1 MKKLSA
7 VLALLILCALLLASC
22 SFVDPNKS
30 GLQILNQTTA
40 AQTTDAPSPNDPQSP
55 SPDSVNSI
63 IGKWYSKSATTV
75 FQFFSD
81 GTVKAFFIVA
91 GYYEYDTVSS
101 GTYTYDGKNL
111 SLTLED
117 GSELSSELVFADG
130 SFTVYPNTTNAIV
143 FSPVEELP
151 TEHLKLSY
159 PDYKSLAERFPISTN
174 GLQNTE
180 INTTDLWKNA
190 AESVRTSYWSN
201 VSEDQ
206 MIKITDRAVIE
217 GDHLN
222 IDYQGFLNGVAF
234 EGGTAESVQVTAKDG
249 TGMIDGFCSGLI
261 GHPIGEP
268 FEVTVRFPDQYHSAD
283 LAGKEAVF
291 RMTVNAIYDWTV
303 TDEMAQS
310 RTYDSFEDWVQ
321 ETYETALKKNVWD
334 LFPSLSQAE
343 LPEEAYA
350 FLYQQNVD
358 YLRSMAFY
366 YGLEYETMLAY
377 YGLTEALLLADCQ
390 KTASKNL
397 YAAQIVLAFD
407 LTASNEQVS
416 TVINQFVADYTA
428 SGYTQDQAMDLIN
441 GEAKNEF
448 QARLD
453 LAVAED
459 FLLSENTFVYQK

>member
-7 VLALLILCALLLASC
+7 FSALLILCALLLASC
-22 SFVDPNKS
+22 SLVDPNQS
-30 GLQILNQTTA
+30 GLPILNQTTA
-40 AQTTDAPSPNDPQSP
+40 SQATDSPSPNDPQSP

-63 IGKWYSKSATTV
+63 IGKWYSKSATIV

-81 GTVKAFFIVA
+81 GTVKAFFLTP

-117 GSELSSELVFADG
+117 GSELESNLVFKDG
-130 SFTVYPNTTNAIV
+130 SFTVYPNTTNEIV
-143 FSPVEELP
+143 FSPVTELP
-151 TEHLKLSY
+151 PEHTKLSH
-159 PDYKSLAERFPISTN
+159 PDYKALAERFPVSTN
-174 GLQNTE
+174 GLQNAE
-180 INTTDLWKNA
+180 IDTTDLWKNA
-190 AESVRTSYWSN
+190 EESVRVSYWST

-222 IDYQGFLNGVAF
+222 INYQGFLNGVAF
-234 EGGTAESVQVTAKDG
+234 ESGTGTSVQVTAKDG
-249 TGMIDGFCSGLI
+249 TGMIDGFCTGLI
-261 GHPIGEP
+261 GHSVGET
-268 FEVTVRFPDQYHSAD
+268 FDVTVRFPDQYHSAD

-310 RTYDSFEDWVQ
+310 RTYDSLEDWVQ
-321 ETYETALKKNVWD
+321 ETYENALKKNVWW
-334 LFPSLSQAE
+334 LFPALSQAE

-350 FLYQQNVD
+350 FLHQKNVD

-377 YGLTEALLLADCQ
+377 YGLTDASLLADCK
-390 KTASKNL
+390 KTGAKNL

-407 LTASNEQVS
+407 LTATNEQIS
-416 TVINQFVADYTA
+416 TVTEKFIADYTA
-428 SGYTQDQAMDLIN
+428 SGYTQTQAMELIY
-441 GEAKNEF
+441 GEAKYEF
-448 QARLD
+448 QARLH
-453 LAVAED
+453 LAVAEA